1 MPFTSQDVGTPNRGT
16 SELSL
21 DQWNQAFRA
30 SPVYQQFMASRG
42 LPTDG
47 RVTLSPRQQSELE
60 AALRAQGFT
69 IPSGMHIDQGGNLN
83 QKNRLGRNVAIGA
96 GLAGAAL
103 TGFGLAG
110 MGPLSGLGA
119 GAGAGLGT
127 GEFALTTTPFAGTGA
142 VGLPAAAAAGTGAA
156 GAAGAGALAAGGAAT
171 GLYGAPAFATQGI
184 GFTAAPAAGAGGVTT
199 LGNLAKILNSPGF
212 STVAG
217 LGTNLL
223 TNYMANR
230 AQSGASADALA
241 FQREALDRTEALQKE
256 MNAQQQ
262 ANWEK
267 TMALAQQQYEAE
279 QARRAPYRAASGAAL
294 QWLQNNYSQPTS
306 APYAYNPTITY
317 KG

>member
-1 MPFTSQDVGTPNRGT
+1 MP
-16 SELSL
+16 SL
-21 DQWNQAFRA
+21 AE
-30 SPVYQQFMASRG
+30 
-42 LPTDG
+42 
-47 RVTLSPRQQSELE
+47 RV
-60 AALRAQGFT
+60 AALPQFQGRAWED
-69 IPSGMHIDQGGNLN
+69 IDPAEIQQALGQLN
-83 QKNRLGRNVAIGA
+83 AADQAAYERSKRRWQMADRAAMAAASATLGYGA
-96 GLAGAAL
+96 
-103 TGFGLAG
+103 
-110 MGPLSGLGA
+110 LSGLGVFG
-119 GAGAGLGT
+119 GAASSP
-127 GEFALTTTPFAGTGA
+127 EFAVSTTPFAGSGA
-142 VGLPAAAAAGTGAA
+142 VGVPAAAAAGTGAA
-156 GAAGAGALAAGGAAT
+156 GAAGAGALAPIVGGAPWAVTPHAAAVSSVPAVT
-171 GLYGAPAFATQGI
+171 GG
-184 GFTAAPAAGAGGVTT
+184 GAGGVTT

-223 TNYMANR
+223 SNYMANR

>member
-1 MPFTSQDVGTPNRGT
+1 MGNWTDGS
-16 SELSL
+16 SL
-21 DQWNQAFRA
+21 A
-30 SPVYQQFMASRG
+30 SRVAKQFEQQFGRPADANDPAFVEFSRATMPQLMEADRLALERSKRRWQIADRVAMA
-42 LPTDG
+42 
-47 RVTLSPRQQSELE
+47 
-60 AALRAQGFT
+60 A
-69 IPSGMHIDQGGNLN
+69 
-83 QKNRLGRNVAIGA
+83 
-96 GLAGAAL
+96 AGATLGYGA
-103 TGFGLAG
+103 
-110 MGPLSGLGA
+110 LSGLGVFG
-119 GAGAGLGT
+119 GAASSP
-127 GEFALTTTPFAGTGA
+127 EFALSTTPFAGTGA

-156 GAAGAGALAAGGAAT
+156 GAAGAGALAPIVGGAPWAVT
-171 GLYGAPAFATQGI
+171 PYAAAVSNVPAVTE
-184 GFTAAPAAGAGGVTT
+184 AGGGVTT

-223 TNYMANR
+223 SNYMANR

-256 MNAQQQ
+256 MNTQQQ